1 MVFLWFSYGFPMVF
15 PSNHDQIPG
24 NHHESVVV
32 RRPRFA
38 VLRAQRTSLHLPW
51 NQHGGGPWG
60 PGDHP
65 PAFFIGATPSHGWF
79 MVYDI
84 LFFLNGN
91 IIELSKSLVVI
102 RVRVCYGYDWT
113 AYICFDDQIW
123 VKHDDFPERTDFF
136 SAMAIHICLEN
147 DGLS

>member
-1 MVFLWFSYGFPMVF
+1 MVF

-60 PGDHP
+60 PWGPWDHP
-65 PAFFIGATPSHGWF
+65 PAFFIGAMPSHGWF

-84 LFFLNGN
+84 LFFYGKN

-123 VKHDDFPERTDFF
+123 VKHDDFPTLIFF
-136 SAMAIHICLEN
+136 SNGHSH
-147 DGLS
+147 LSGK